1 MKQGKSMITFVMV
14 ALAAA
19 LAVYMG
25 YAIFNTFDTPFSTT
39 YVYSYVVNDGVE
51 LDGILAREEQ
61 VLSNQDGIVDVVRA
75 EAEKVGVGQ
84 TIAMV
89 YRDSQAQADQ
99 TELDALSDQIELL
112 EYAATQSGDV
122 ESAAHLDETILQ
134 AVVDL
139 RASFALGDYSQL
151 ESQVMAVKSAVLKR
165 SYTYNED
172 GSTSADLSSRLR
184 ELKNQY
190 NTLSKRTSSAT
201 TVIRATKSGTFSSL
215 VDGYESVLT
224 PDTVFDLTPS
234 TLSQLLDY
242 SGTAT
247 SSPGKLILGTRW
259 YFAAS
264 VPNETAD
271 RLKEGETALLRF
283 TGDFNQDVDMLVEQ
297 IGAVEG
303 DNTLV
308 VFSSD
313 RYLNQTTLLRCL
325 RAELIFEDYTG
336 LRIPKESLRMIKSTE
351 EDSSTGE
358 ATETSQLG
366 VYAIVSGRAEFKEV
380 TVVVEGSDY
389 YVVLPADTGRKILR
403 AGDEIITR
411 GTGIY
416 DGQLL
421 RT

>member
-1 MKQGKSMITFVMV
+1 MKQGKSMITFVMI
-14 ALAAA
+14 AMAAA
-19 LAVYMG
+19 LAIYLG
-25 YAIFNTFDTPFSTT
+25 FYIFNTLNTPFSTT
-39 YVYSYVVNDGVE
+39 LVYRYVVNDGVE

-61 VLSNQDGIVDVVRA
+61 VLSDQDGIVDVVRA

-84 TIAMV
+84 TIALA

-99 TELDALSDQIELL
+99 SELDALSEQIELL

-134 AVVDL
+134 AVVTL
-139 RASFALGDYSQL
+139 RASSALGDYSQL
-151 ESQVMAVKSAVLKR
+151 ESQVMAVKSSVLKR
-165 SYTYNED
+165 SYTYNDD
-172 GSTSADLSSRLR
+172 GSASADLSAHLR
-184 ELKNQY
+184 ELKSQY

-201 TVIRATKSGTFSSL
+201 TVIRASKSGTFSSL
-215 VDGYESVLT
+215 VDGYETILT
-224 PDTVFDLTPS
+224 PETVFDLTPS
-234 TLSQLLDY
+234 SLAQLMDY

-259 YFAAS
+259 YFAAA
-264 VPNETAD
+264 VPTETAN
-271 RLKEGETALLRF
+271 RLKVGETALLRF

-297 IGAVEG
+297 LGATEN
-303 DNTLV
+303 DTTLV

-336 LRIPKESLRMIKSTE
+336 LRIPKESLRMLKESV
-351 EDSSTGE
+351 EDSSTSQT
-358 ATETSQLG
+358 TETSRLG
-366 VYAIVSGRAEFKEV
+366 VYAVVSGRSEFKEV
-380 TVVVEGSDY
+380 TVVIEGSDY

-421 RT
+421 RS